1 MHETQ
6 GERNTRFSKA
16 YWWFREKKN
25 KKDLKEEG

>member
-16 YWWFREKKN
+16 YWWFREKN